1 VTTGSAVLG
10 SVTSTYLAYLAVTVG
25 LPAVGVAAYA
35 RRRGALRSRV
45 DALGVAALV
54 AIAFSYTF
62 AWDGYLIER
71 GVWWYGEGVVTARVW
86 VVPVG
91 ELSFFVLQTALTGF
105 WLYVLDPSVD
115 PVRPS
120 SVRARPVG
128 LLVVA
133 ALELAG
139 LALYYTTSGHYLGY
153 VLLWGAP
160 ILGFLWFLGG
170 PVIWRAR
177 RAVVPAVVAP
187 TVYLWVVD
195 RIAIGLGLWTISAT
209 YSTGLHVAGLPIEEM
224 VFFLVTNALVVF
236 GLVLY
241 QWVVARTESRSLV
254 RSLLGL
260 IPRGGVGRSG
270 ASRRE

>member
-1 VTTGSAVLG
+1 VTPGSAVVR
-10 SVTSTYLAYLAVTVG
+10 SVTSTYLAYLAVAVG
-25 LPAVGVAAYA
+25 GPLLGVAALSRY
-35 RRRGALRSRV
+35 RGGLRSRV

-86 VVPVG
+86 VIPVG
-91 ELSFFVLQTALTGF
+91 ELSFFVLQTALTGL
-105 WLYVLDPSVD
+105 WLYALDPSID
-115 PVRPS
+115 PARPS
-120 SVRARPVG
+120 AVRARPAG

-139 LALYYTTSGHYLGY
+139 LALYYTTPGHYLGY
-153 VLLWGAP
+153 VLLWAAP

-177 RAVVPAVVAP
+177 RAVVPAVAVP

-195 RIAIGLGLWTISAT
+195 RVAIGLGLWTISAR
-209 YSTGLHVAGLPIEEM
+209 YSTGLHVVGLPVEEM

-241 QWVVARTESRSLV
+241 RWVAARTESRSLV

-260 IPRGGVGRSG
+260 LPRGGVGKADAPGRK
-270 ASRRE
+270 